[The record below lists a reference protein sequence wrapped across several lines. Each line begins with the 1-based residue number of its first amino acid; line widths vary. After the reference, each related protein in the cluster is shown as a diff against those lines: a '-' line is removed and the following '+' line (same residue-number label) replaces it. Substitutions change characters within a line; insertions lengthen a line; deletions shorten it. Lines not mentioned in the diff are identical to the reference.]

1 MKTFMKTTAPYKA
14 GTSIIHYKGVLLI
27 TFLMIL
33 SCDKKEVSPNLIK
46 GKADFLSF
54 SAAGQTLPT
63 FISDLDK
70 QIKLEVAHSVNVAQL
85 VPTFEVPSDISVYA
99 NGVKQVSGSSS
110 IDLSKPV
117 TYELRDSQNKS
128 TSWNVAVVPL
138 GCKILVDASHD
149 GGVWWF
155 PQSVSTGFSADLS
168 HQGQSFANLL
178 RDKGFE
184 VTELGRGKELT
195 EEMFFGNYIVIRV
208 NGLETYTAKEI
219 AVYTKLINRGMNLAF
234 FTDHKT
240 NDPVDELGDLL
251 GIEFKGIANGEVTN
265 FTAHEITDNMISLGY
280 IAGSVI
286 ANANSNLNINIL
298 GRLRPED
305 FADLNF
311 NGMKDDNEPSAPPVM
326 GVLSYPKS
334 KIFFIGD
341 TNGLEGQPQPFI
353 DNLIHWMGEC
363 VLD

>member
-1 MKTFMKTTAPYKA
+1 MKTFMKTSGLHKL
-14 GTSIIHYKGVLLI
+14 GSRIINIKGFWLI
-27 TFLMIL
+27 IFLMIL

-46 GKADFLSF
+46 SNAAFLSF

-70 QIKLEVAHSVNVAQL
+70 QIKLEVAHSVDVTQL
-85 VPTFEVPSDISVYA
+85 VPAFDVPSEFSVYA
-99 NGVKQVSGSSS
+99 NGVKQLSGSSS
-110 IDLSKPV
+110 IDLSNPV

-128 TSWNVAVVPL
+128 TSWNVSVIPL

-155 PQSVSTGFSADLS
+155 PQYAATGFNADQP
-168 HQGQSFANLL
+168 HQGQAFANLL

-184 VTELGRGKELT
+184 VTELGRDKELT
-195 EEMFFGNYIVIRV
+195 EEMFFGNYIVIRA
-208 NGLETYTAKEI
+208 NGLEKYTPKEI
-219 AVYTKLINRGMNLAF
+219 NVYTKLIDRGMNLAF
-234 FTDHKT
+234 FTDHKM
-240 NDPVDELGDLL
+240 NDPADELGDLL
-251 GIEFKGIANGEVTN
+251 GIQFKGVANGEITN
-265 FTAHEITDNMISLGY
+265 FATHEITDNIVSLDY
-280 IAGSVI
+280 IAGSVVT
-286 ANANSNLNINIL
+286 NADSNPNIKIL
-298 GRLRPED
+298 GWLRPED

-311 NGMKDDNEPSAPPVM
+311 NGVKDGNEPSAPPVM
-326 GVLSYPKS
+326 GVLNYPKS

-341 TNGLEGQPQPFI
+341 TNGLEGQSQPFV